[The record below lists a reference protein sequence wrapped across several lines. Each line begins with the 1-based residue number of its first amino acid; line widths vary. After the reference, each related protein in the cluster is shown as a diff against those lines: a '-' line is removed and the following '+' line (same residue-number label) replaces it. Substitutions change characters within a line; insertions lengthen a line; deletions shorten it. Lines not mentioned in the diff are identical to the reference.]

1 MIDIR
6 KASTR
11 YSSNH
16 GWLQSNFSFSFA
28 EFYDPDNMGFGP
40 LRVFNDDF
48 VQPERGF
55 GLHPHREMEIVS
67 VVLKGALVH
76 QDSTGTR
83 EVIRPGEV
91 QRMSAGTGIIHSE
104 MNPSSSEEVNFLQLW
119 FEPAEY
125 GLTPSYEQIAY
136 DQDKLKNQLLPVVS
150 PEGGPN
156 TARIHQDLTMYL
168 SKLEAGQ
175 SIPFQQKN
183 GRRIYVFVI
192 EGQLQLNEEAT
203 LQKRDPARLTE
214 TPKLSLTAPAD
225 TFFMLIDL
233 P

>member
-125 GLTPSYEQIAY
+125 GFRMNRLHT
-136 DQDKLKNQLLPVVS
+136 
-150 PEGGPN
+150 
-156 TARIHQDLTMYL
+156 TRI
-168 SKLEAGQ
+168 S
-175 SIPFQQKN
+175 
-183 GRRIYVFVI
+183 
-192 EGQLQLNEEAT
+192 
-203 LQKRDPARLTE
+203 
-214 TPKLSLTAPAD
+214 
-225 TFFMLIDL
+225 
-233 P
+233 